1 MSHDRFG
8 RRFLPCAA
16 ALFAGAL
23 MVAGCHRNAA
33 HPDDKDAVNS
43 ALKQNNLGNVSVS
56 QDRDKGVITLT
67 GNVDSDRQKGL
78 AGDLAQGAAP
88 GYTVANEIGVR
99 PPQASTDAGAVQSDL
114 DKAIEKNYDAMIKAH
129 PALDNAGVKGSA
141 KNGTLVIKGTVARA
155 AEKAEAGKLAK
166 SVPNVQEVVNEIKVD
181 RNKAH

>member
-16 ALFAGAL
+16 AVFAGAI
-23 MVAGCHRNAA
+23 MIGGCHRNAA

-43 ALKQNNLGNVSVS
+43 ALKQNNLGNVDVS

-67 GNVDSDRQKGL
+67 GNVDSDRQKDL
-78 AGDLAQGAAP
+78 AASVAQGAAP

-99 PPQASTDAGAVQSDL
+99 PPEASTDTGAVQSDL

-129 PALDNAGVKGSA
+129 PALDHADVKGSA
-141 KNGTLVIKGTVARA
+141 KNGTLVIKGTVASS
-155 AEKAEAGKLAK
+155 AEKAEADKLAK
-166 SVPNVQEVVNEIKVD
+166 SVPNVQQVVNEIKVD
-181 RNKAH
+181 RNQTH